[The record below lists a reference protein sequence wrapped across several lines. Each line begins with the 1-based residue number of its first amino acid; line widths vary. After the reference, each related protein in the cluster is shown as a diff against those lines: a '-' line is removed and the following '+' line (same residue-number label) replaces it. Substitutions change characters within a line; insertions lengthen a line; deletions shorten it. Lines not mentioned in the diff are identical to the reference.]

1 MMQKDM
7 RNQED
12 KTLIKH
18 TYNLAPKPNNVNG
31 EGDNEGG
38 SNPSILLRDLPPLGL
53 QA

>member
-7 RNQED
+7 RNQEE
-12 KTLIKH
+12 KTRIKL

-31 EGDNEGG
+31 EGDNEGD
-38 SNPSILLRDLPPLGL
+38 SNPSIFLRDLPPLGL